1 MNRIQTVATALGA
14 VVLALCL
21 GLLGGY
27 LWGGHRQAQIDE
39 GRAAEV
45 SEQHAMALASAIER
59 YREAE
64 RGGQQAFANMAA
76 ALQKEKDDAK
86 KRMDALRDE
95 LRTGALRLSVA
106 VDAASAAAA
115 AQAAAVGDR
124 EARAELLPEAADVLL
139 DFALEGDD
147 IVRELNACVDKYHRA
162 EQVIFESNTGGAAE

>member
-1 MNRIQTVATALGA
+1 MNRIQTVATVLGA
-14 VVLALCL
+14 VLLALCV
-21 GLLGGY
+21 GLIGGY

-45 SEQHAMALASAIER
+45 SEEHAIALASATER

-64 RGGQQAFANMAA
+64 RGGQQAFANMTA

-95 LRTGALRLSVA
+95 LRTGAVRLSVA

-115 AQAAAVGDR
+115 AQAAAAGDR
-124 EARAELLPEAADVLL
+124 EARADLLPAVAERIL

-147 IVRELNACVDKYHRA
+147 IVRDLNACIDKYHRA
-162 EQVIFESNTGGAAE
+162 EQLINEAGQQ

>member
-1 MNRIQTVATALGA
+1 MNRIQSFGA

-21 GLLGGY
+21 GLIGGY

-45 SEQHAMALASAIER
+45 SEQHALALASATER

-64 RGGQQAFANMAA
+64 RGGQQAFAHMTA

-86 KRMDALRDE
+86 KGTDALRYE
-95 LRTGALRLSVA
+95 LRTGAVRLSVA
-106 VDAASAAAA
+106 VGAASAAAA
-115 AQAAAVGDR
+115 AQAAAAGDR
-124 EARAELLPEAADVLL
+124 EARANLLPAAAGRIL

-147 IVRELNACVDKYHRA
+147 IVRDLNSCVDKYHRA
-162 EQVIFESNTGGAAE
+162 EQMINEAGQQ

>member
-1 MNRIQTVATALGA
+1 MNRIQSFGS

-21 GLLGGY
+21 GLIGGY

-45 SEQHAMALASAIER
+45 REQHALALASATER

-64 RGGQQAFANMAA
+64 LGGQQAFANMTA

-95 LRTGALRLSVA
+95 LRTGAVRLSVA
-106 VDAASAAAA
+106 VDAASATAA
-115 AQAAAVGDR
+115 AQAAAAGDR
-124 EARAELLPEAADVLL
+124 EARADLLPAAAGRIL

-147 IVRELNACVDKYHRA
+147 VVRDLNACIDKYHRA
-162 EQVIFESNTGGAAE
+162 EQLIEEAGG

>member
-1 MNRIQTVATALGA
+1 MNRIQSFGA

-21 GLLGGY
+21 GLIGGY

-45 SEQHAMALASAIER
+45 SEQHALALASATER

-64 RGGQQAFANMAA
+64 RGGQQAFANMTAA
-76 ALQKEKDDAK
+76 FQKEKDDAK
-86 KRMDALRDE
+86 KRMDVLRDE
-95 LRTGALRLSVA
+95 LRTGAVRLSVA

-115 AQAAAVGDR
+115 TQAAAAGDR
-124 EARAELLPEAADVLL
+124 EARADLLPAAAGRIL

-147 IVRELNACVDKYHRA
+147 IVRDLNACIDKYRRA
-162 EQVIFESNTGGAAE
+162 EQMISDLRMEN

>member
-1 MNRIQTVATALGA
+1 MNRLQGFGA

-21 GLLGGY
+21 GLIGGY

-39 GRAAEV
+39 GREAKV
-45 SEQHAMALASAIER
+45 SEQHAIALASATER

-64 RGGQQAFANMAA
+64 RGGQQAFANMTA

-86 KRMDALRDE
+86 KRMAVLRDE
-95 LRTGALRLSVA
+95 LRTGAVRLSVA

-115 AQAAAVGDR
+115 AQAAAAGDR
-124 EARAELLPEAADVLL
+124 EARADLLPAAAERIL

-147 IVRELNACVDKYHRA
+147 IVRDLNACVDKYHRA
-162 EQVIFESNTGGAAE
+162 EQVINEAGRQ